1 MSPEEIIKNRIIER
15 YKTVRAFTKAND
27 IPYST
32 VNSLLKRGLA
42 GTGVVTALKICKA
55 LDLNI
60 EDVLEEKAPP
70 STGEKPINEEAAAIG
85 AQLYKILIDAGW
97 IKPGEDITEKQ
108 QQFLQSIISLIS
120 NEFH

>member
-1 MSPEEIIKNRIIER
+1 MGILESVWQMNWENHIRLLPSMKLENVNLVMNISYRSPKIHG
-15 YKTVRAFTKAND
+15 V
-27 IPYST
+27 ST
-32 VNSLLKRGLA
+32 DYILGL
-42 GTGVVTALKICKA
+42 T
-55 LDLNI
+55 DEI
-60 EDVLEEKAPP
+60 EDKKAPP

-97 IKPGEDITEKQ
+97 VKPGEDITEKQ